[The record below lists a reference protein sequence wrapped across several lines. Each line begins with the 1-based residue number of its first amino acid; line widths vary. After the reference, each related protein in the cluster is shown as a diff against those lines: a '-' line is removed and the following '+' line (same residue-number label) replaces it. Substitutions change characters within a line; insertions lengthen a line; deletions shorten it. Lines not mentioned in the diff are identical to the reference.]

1 MVSFMRYCTKN
12 RAEDGGLRTQWCGAT
27 GFFRFLFSVLS
38 PPSSALRRALN
49 LFCILFSVL
58 SPQSSVFAE
67 NIAVHKAEARL
78 TDGSYQLSAKFD
90 LRLNFI
96 VDQALTRG
104 VPLYFISEFTLIRPR
119 WYWFD
124 KRVVQTEQTTR
135 LSYNAL
141 TRQYR
146 IARGSLFQN
155 FSTLDD
161 ALRIISHQ
169 SSAPIDASLLRQDE
183 GYLALILPNKDGDYI
198 AAARMRLDVTQLPKP
213 LQVNALGAE
222 DWNLDSD
229 WYRWIVRPAAA
240 ISAADG
246 QNRVKLLEEESE

>member
-1 MVSFMRYCTKN
+1 MISTMVSFMRYCTN
-12 RAEDGGLRTQWCGAT
+12 MLNQRTEDRGQRTDRCIALVV
-27 GFFRFLFSVLS
+27 FCLLFSVFCLL
-38 PPSSALRRALN
+38 SSA
-49 LFCILFSVL
+49 
-58 SPQSSVFAE
+58 QAE
-67 NIAVHKAEARL
+67 NIAVHKAEARF

-90 LRLNFI
+90 LHLNFI
-96 VDQALTRG
+96 ADQALMRG
-104 VPLYFISEFTLIRPR
+104 VPLYFVSEFTLIRPR

-124 KRVVQTEQTTR
+124 KRVARTEQTTR

-169 SSAPIDASLLRQDE
+169 SAAPIDASLLRQDV

-213 LQVNALGAE
+213 LQVNALATE
-222 DWNLDSD
+222 DWNLDSG
-229 WYRWIVRPAAA
+229 WFRWIVQPSAA
-240 ISAADG
+240 ISAAED
-246 QNRVKLLEEESE
+246 KKE